1 MSGNYYDDEFEK
13 LKKELNNLKKE
24 AGKDEEIDQENERI
38 EKKRKQEEEIEEVEY
53 QEKKAREIVDMSSVA
68 AGGVGVIPIPF
79 ADAIPISG
87 IQLNMI
93 YQINEKFNVETEAK
107 MIVSGLGTVIGAS
120 MIGRTVAS
128 NLLKFIPIVGSVA
141 SIGTAA
147 AITKAMGEAYIIT
160 LKNLCVIWNLKM
172 CKHVLV
178 WLTMNQAKTQLT
190 MISEVLNSPRIRTLL
205 LVN

>member
-93 YQINEKFNVETEAK
+93 YLINE
-107 MIVSGLGTVIGAS
+107 
-120 MIGRTVAS
+120 
-128 NLLKFIPIVGSVA
+128 
-141 SIGTAA
+141 
-147 AITKAMGEAYIIT
+147 
-160 LKNLCVIWNLKM
+160 
-172 CKHVLV
+172 
-178 WLTMNQAKTQLT
+178 
-190 MISEVLNSPRIRTLL
+190 
-205 LVN
+205 